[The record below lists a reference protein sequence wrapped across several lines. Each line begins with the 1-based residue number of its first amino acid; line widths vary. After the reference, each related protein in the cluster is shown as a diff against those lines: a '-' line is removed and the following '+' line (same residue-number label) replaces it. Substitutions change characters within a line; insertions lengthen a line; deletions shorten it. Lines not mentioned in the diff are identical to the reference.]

1 MSDERNPDL
10 IEHTLRTLAGQ
21 RVFALAH
28 VYDDINDYEQLRHE
42 PAMGALLSKLSARR
56 RRANA
61 GKRIV
66 GQFRERWPKTLVI
79 LRADSGFCREALM
92 RLREENGVGY
102 VFGLVRA
109 LGAELQA
116 TAADSAP
123 GPALP

>member
-42 PAMGALLSKLSARR
+42 PAMGALL
-56 RRANA
+56 

-66 GQFRERWPKTLVI
+66 GQFRELWPKTLVI
-79 LRADSGFCREALM
+79 LRADSGFCREVLM

-102 VFGLVRA
+102 VFGLARA